1 MKIKKGFELQVVCGE
16 YLVVAAG
23 EENVNFSKIISLNES
38 AAYLWNNLVDKE
50 AFTIDDMTALLL
62 NEYDV
67 EESIAREDCELIAE
81 RCKGQAHLFGDVAL
95 PKAGL
100 TDALQQLRGVGHV
113 LVPPSCPGWVA
124 DLATV

>member
-38 AAYLWNNLVDKE
+38 AAYLWNNLVEKE

-67 EESIAREDCELIAE
+67 EESIAREECALLAE
-81 RCKGQAHLFGDVAL
+81 RWKE
-95 PKAGL
+95 
-100 TDALQQLRGVGHV
+100 TE
-113 LVPPSCPGWVA
+113 
-124 DLATV
+124 LAEE

>member
-81 RCKGQAHLFGDVAL
+81 RWKEME
-95 PKAGL
+95 
-100 TDALQQLRGVGHV
+100 
-113 LVPPSCPGWVA
+113 
-124 DLATV
+124 LAE

>member
-81 RCKGQAHLFGDVAL
+81 RWKEME
-95 PKAGL
+95 
-100 TDALQQLRGVGHV
+100 
-113 LVPPSCPGWVA
+113 LVEE
-124 DLATV
+124 

>member
-81 RCKGQAHLFGDVAL
+81 RWKEME
-95 PKAGL
+95 
-100 TDALQQLRGVGHV
+100 
-113 LVPPSCPGWVA
+113 
-124 DLATV
+124 LAEE